1 MSIVIVLV
9 FAVLACLGMP
19 LAFTLGFASLAGL
32 FMGSIDFVVM
42 PQRMMHAIDF
52 FPLISIPLFMVAGE
66 LMVEGG
72 IMDRLVDFAN
82 SVVGRVHGG
91 LAHVAVL
98 TGALLASVSGGH
110 GRQLGQHP
118 LHRVGH
124 QLLVAE
130 RVGDENGVHTV
141 AGRAPLVLIDVPRRH
156 DVQLPAAVQG
166 AREALHQALGERCNA
181 RQLGEVGGGVAGPH
195 LDRAQTR
202 RGPHVPA
209 DLGEVLDDAG
219 VDHVPGVGLEL
230 VPGVQLVGRP
240 GCGQLLEHH
249 CSVVGVA
256 GKRQTDRCRD

>member
-42 PQRMMHAIDF
+42 PQRMMHAIDS

-98 TGALLASVSGGH
+98 TGALLASVSGSAVASASAIGSSMVPSLRKYYDD
-110 GRQLGQHP
+110 GYSNAVIS
-118 LHRVGH
+118 LHDRM
-124 QLLVAE
+124 LYI
-130 RVGDENGVHTV
+130 VHTQMQEDESHLKPIIRQRLDAV
-141 AGRAPLVLIDVPRRH
+141 WLIYFFI
-156 DVQLPAAVQG
+156 L
-166 AREALHQALGERCNA
+166 
-181 RQLGEVGGGVAGPH
+181 
-195 LDRAQTR
+195 
-202 RGPHVPA
+202 
-209 DLGEVLDDAG
+209 
-219 VDHVPGVGLEL
+219 
-230 VPGVQLVGRP
+230 
-240 GCGQLLEHH
+240 
-249 CSVVGVA
+249 
-256 GKRQTDRCRD
+256 

>member
-42 PQRMMHAIDF
+42 PQRMMHAIDS

-98 TGALLASVSGGH
+98 TGALLASVSGSAVASASAIGSSMVPSLRKYYDD
-110 GRQLGQHP
+110 GYSSAVIAAAANLGQNP
-118 LHRVGH
+118 QPPHRA
-124 QLLVAE
+124 LKAD
-130 RVGDENGVHTV
+130 RV
-141 AGRAPLVLIDVPRRH
+141 AGRRQQVAQPLHALRR
-156 DVQLPAAVQG
+156 
-166 AREALHQALGERCNA
+166 
-181 RQLGEVGGGVAGPH
+181 
-195 LDRAQTR
+195 RA
-202 RGPHVPA
+202 
-209 DLGEVLDDAG
+209 
-219 VDHVPGVGLEL
+219 
-230 VPGVQLVGRP
+230 
-240 GCGQLLEHH
+240 
-249 CSVVGVA
+249 
-256 GKRQTDRCRD
+256 